1 MLSKGLVCPD
11 SQESIL
17 FVISLFK
24 IVSFRTPPF
33 LVKTL
38 TLYHLYKTVIL
49 YDNNLLYYD

>member
-49 YDNNLLYYD
+49 YDNNLLYFD